1 MVDNEQISAAVL
13 LIGNEL
19 LSGRTQD
26 INLAHIGKRLAAR
39 GIRLLEARV
48 VPDIEQ
54 EIIDA
59 LHALRTRYTY
69 VFTTGGIGPTHDDIT
84 TASIARAFDVGLHE
98 HPEALSRL
106 KRHYQSDTLSEP
118 RRKMAIVPIGC
129 ELIDN
134 PISAAPG
141 FRIGNVF
148 VLAGV
153 PPIMQAMF
161 EVLEPQLRA
170 GAPILSRS
178 VTGSIGESRI
188 ADGLSAIQAEFPS
201 IDIGSYPTMRNE
213 RPTVSI
219 VLRGREAAVLESA
232 AAKVTDLMQSLGV
245 AAEAIEQGQ
254 SW

>member
-1 MVDNEQISAAVL
+1 MADNEQITAAVL

-26 INLAHIGKRLAAR
+26 VNLAYIGKALAAR

-48 VPDIEQ
+48 VADIEQ
-54 EIIDA
+54 AIIDA
-59 LHALRTRYTY
+59 VHALRTRHTY

-84 TASIARAFDVGLHE
+84 TASIARAFDRALQE
-98 HPEALSRL
+98 HPEASARL
-106 KRHYQSDTLSEP
+106 KAHYRTDTLTEP
-118 RRKMAIVPIGC
+118 RRKMAIVPVGS

-161 EVLEPQLRA
+161 EWLAPQLQT

-178 VTGSIGESRI
+178 VTGPIGESRI
-188 ADGLSAIQAEFPS
+188 ADGLSAIQNAFAS
-201 IDIGSYPTMRNE
+201 IDIGSYPTLRDG

-219 VLRGREAAVLESA
+219 VMRGRDAALLEQAAVQ
-232 AAKVTDLMQSLGV
+232 VTALMRSLDV
-245 AAEAIEQGQ
+245 PAEAIEQR
-254 SW
+254 